1 MEENIM
7 KLKILN
13 VCIVHLIIFS
23 KISGSKRTY
32 GGLHFMKNQL
42 NDDHIQ

>member
-32 GGLHFMKNQL
+32 GGPAFHENSA
-42 NDDHIQ
+42 